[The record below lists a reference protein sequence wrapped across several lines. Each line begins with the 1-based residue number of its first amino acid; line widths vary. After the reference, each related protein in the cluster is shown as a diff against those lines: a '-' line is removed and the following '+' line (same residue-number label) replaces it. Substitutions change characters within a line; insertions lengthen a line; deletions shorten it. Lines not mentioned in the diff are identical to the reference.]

1 MKKLFMYVVG
11 AILLFASCQSDEL
24 QSDEALVMEN
34 DVILMKAIE
43 SFKNYKSTKQSSTI
57 ASKSDNANRVTKEMV
72 IKYSRGNIDVVLNT
86 DACGDNNPP
95 LQFVLNGGGI
105 ASLIGQY
112 TVLNIACIGQ
122 DGLEDLMGIITA
134 ANGDEIYTELIQ
146 TIPDEDKEDFH
157 TLEYKIIGGSGRFE
171 GAEGKLY
178 IYGEIV
184 LSGPYEAVGWA
195 TITY

>member
-1 MKKLFMYVVG
+1 MYVLG
-11 AILLFASCQSDEL
+11 AIFLFASCQSDEL
-24 QSDEALVMEN
+24 QSDEVLVMNN

-43 SFKNYKSTKQSSTI
+43 SFKNYKSTKQSSTT
-57 ASKSDNANRVTKEMV
+57 AYKSDNANRVTKEMV
-72 IKYSRGNIDVVLNT
+72 IKYSRGNIDVVVNP
-86 DACGDNNPP
+86 DACGANNPP

-112 TVLNIACIGQ
+112 TVLNIACIGP
-122 DGLEDLMGIITA
+122 DGLEDPLLGFITA
-134 ANGDEIYTELIQ
+134 ANGDEIYTELFQ
-146 TIPDEDKEDFH
+146 TIPDDDKEDFA
-157 TLEYKIIGGSGRFE
+157 TLDYDIIGGSGRFE
-171 GAEGKLY
+171 GATGKLY